1 MAGRGRVQKGPEPS
15 ALGDPCS
22 QGGAESKQYD
32 LLAGEMQCTGCSGL
46 AIVCTALS
54 TQRRAV
60 CCGATGVAMT
70 NVSGG
75 SKGLGGR
82 IGGNK
87 GPSWVHN
94 S

>member
-1 MAGRGRVQKGPEPS
+1 MAGRDTVQKGPEPS
-15 ALGDPCS
+15 APGEPCS

-32 LLAGEMQCTGCSGL
+32 LLAGEMQCTGWSGL

-70 NVSGG
+70 NVSGEPR
-75 SKGLGGR
+75 SLGGR

-87 GPSWVHN
+87 GPS
-94 S
+94 